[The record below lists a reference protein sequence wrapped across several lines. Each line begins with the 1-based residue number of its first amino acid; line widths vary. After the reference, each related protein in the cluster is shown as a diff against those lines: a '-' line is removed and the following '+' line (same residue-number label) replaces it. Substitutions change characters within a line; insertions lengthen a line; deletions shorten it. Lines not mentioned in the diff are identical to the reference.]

1 MNHSEFDVIKKYFT
15 FSESRDDVL
24 LAGGDDCAI
33 VSVAEN
39 KQLVVTTDTLVSGV
53 HFPETTSPEDIAY
66 KTLMVNLSDLAA
78 MGATPAWI
86 TLAITLPEINEQWL
100 SSFSKQF
107 SSLLTRFNVSLIG
120 GDTTKG
126 PLSITVQAMGFIDVN
141 KSLKRSNA
149 TVGDKIF
156 VTGYLG
162 DAAIGLVAML
172 QNINDKELISC
183 IEKLNRP
190 EARVDF
196 AKELVDLCLCAID
209 ISDGLLADLG
219 HILEASQCGASIN
232 LVDVPVS
239 SSAKYYFKKYHQ
251 NTLDWQMIV
260 SKGDDYELCFTVNPI
275 NENKIYSLAKKH
287 HIKVS
292 CIGEIN
298 DTSRLTCRDENNEE
312 LKFLSEGFNH
322 FNQDE

>member
-1 MNHSEFDVIKKYFT
+1 
-15 FSESRDDVL
+15 
-24 LAGGDDCAI
+24 
-33 VSVAEN
+33 
-39 KQLVVTTDTLVSGV
+39 VSGV
-53 HFPETTSPEDIAY
+53 HFPDTTSPENIAY
-66 KTLMVNLSDLAA
+66 KALMVNLSDLAA

-126 PLSITVQAMGFIDVN
+126 PLSITVQAMGFVDVN

-149 TVGDKIF
+149 AVGDKIF

-239 SSAKYYFKKYHQ
+239 SSVKYYFKKYHQ

-287 HIKVS
+287 QIKVS